1 MKRTALNMMLTL
13 VCTAIL
19 AAIAVANIGPNLM
32 TAKIPF
38 DFYLGSQA
46 LPAGTYTVSRGGSP
60 SIVIFRNEKTAQSV
74 GVVTNQSGHGNTMN
88 KQAQLSF
95 HRYGD
100 QYFLG
105 AIKQAFSTNCFMAAK
120 SKRERAVAEGAKNL
134 ARNQAA
140 PEIVTIAAE

>member
-13 VCTAIL
+13 VCTAML
-19 AAIAVANIGPNLM
+19 AALAVANMGPNLM

-74 GVVTNQSGHGNTMN
+74 SVITNLSGYGSTMY
-88 KQAQLSF
+88 KQAQLDF

-105 AIKQAFSTNCFMAAK
+105 AIKQAFSSNCFMAAK
-120 SKRERAVAEGAKNL
+120 SQRERTLAEGAKNL
-134 ARNQAA
+134 ARNQVA